1 MQYRTDI
8 VLGDSYVDLVS
19 GWEGVATA
27 VYFYLNGCARVEVAA
42 KDENGKPK
50 GFVFDEVQ
58 LSRQVNTANL
68 GIGITAAIGMNR
80 DEAIVSEQSGG
91 PRDSKPVPRG

>member
-27 VYFYLNGCARVEVAA
+27 VYFYLNGCARVEIAA

-68 GIGITAAIGMNR
+68 GIGITAALG
-80 DEAIVSEQSGG
+80 EVIVSEQSGG
-91 PRDSKPVPRG
+91 PRDSEPVPRS